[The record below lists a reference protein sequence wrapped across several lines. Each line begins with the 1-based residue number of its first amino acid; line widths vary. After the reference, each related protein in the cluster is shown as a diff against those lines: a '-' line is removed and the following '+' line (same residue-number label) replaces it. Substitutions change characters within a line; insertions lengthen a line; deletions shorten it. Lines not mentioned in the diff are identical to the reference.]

1 MKYLVTGATGF
12 IGMELCRQICQSGQ
26 ELIAYSLNG
35 RPLPDGTP
43 TRAIDFRVNN
53 LGAKDLESVDVVL
66 HLAGIAHQ
74 RASPEDYSAV
84 NHRAVVELA
93 RQAQLANVSCFVFL
107 SSVKAMGVSG
117 DVRPRTEGDCY
128 MPVDPYGLSKNQAE
142 SELNSEFA
150 TGSMHVCILRPALVY
165 GQDTKANLAQL
176 SKAVGRGLPRPPEE
190 GARSMVGVKDL
201 SALMMTVSAD
211 INPGVCTFIVT
222 DGEAYTTRRIYDA
235 LREARGMKPGTQWC
249 PRWAWWLG
257 SWIVDVL
264 RTSSDSTW
272 DKLFTAELYSNQA
285 VVAATDWRPKQSFES
300 LLGETGGR
308 L

>member
-26 ELIAYSLNG
+26 ELIAYSLSG
-35 RPLPDGTP
+35 GPLPDGTP
-43 TRAIDFRVNN
+43 TRAIDFRVAN
-53 LGAKDLESVDVVL
+53 LSATDLESVDVVL

-74 RASPEDYSAV
+74 RASPEDYRAV
-84 NHRAVVELA
+84 NHRAAVELA

-107 SSVKAMGVSG
+107 SSVKAMGPSG
-117 DVRPRTEGDCY
+117 DVRPRTEFDCCL
-128 MPVDPYGLSKNQAE
+128 PVDPYGLSKQQAE

-150 TGSMHVCILRPALVY
+150 TGSMRVCILRPALVY
-165 GQDTKANLAQL
+165 GLATKANLAQL
-176 SKAVGRGLPRPPEE
+176 SKAVGKGLPRPPEE
-190 GARSMVGVKDL
+190 GARSMIGVKDL
-201 SALMMTVSAD
+201 SVLMLAVAAD
-211 INPGVCTFIVT
+211 TNPGVSTFIVT

-235 LREARGMKPGTQWC
+235 LREARGLKPGVQWC

-257 SWIVDVL
+257 SWILDAL

-272 DKLFTAELYSNQA
+272 SKLFSAELYSNDA
-285 VVAATDWRPKQSFES
+285 VVAATGWRPKQSFES